1 MHEQTECLLVLAM
14 SGLHLRSGPGPM
26 IASRCCVPITLACPV
41 GPPAIGFGR
50 LRSEQIEDEVLKNLG
65 GANRAV
71 FRRVRTT
78 HGIHFGVAEN
88 HGIRLETSTFGA
100 RRPKRI
106 AFGASNSGPL
116 QHPGNR
122 VAANFDVATGG
133 GRQRQSITLHE
144 RQRHFR
150 HVHK

>member
-1 MHEQTECLLVLAM
+1 MPSGSGYERVALAKRPRPDDSLSLLCADHTRL
-14 SGLHLRSGPGPM
+14 
-26 IASRCCVPITLACPV
+26 PV